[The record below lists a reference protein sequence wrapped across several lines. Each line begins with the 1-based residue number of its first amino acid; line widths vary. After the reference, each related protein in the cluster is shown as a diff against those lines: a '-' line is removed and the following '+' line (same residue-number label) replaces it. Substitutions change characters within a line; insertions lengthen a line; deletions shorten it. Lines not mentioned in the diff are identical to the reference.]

1 MQDNAFTNKL
11 KSIWAFI
18 KRIALKV
25 WAYLK
30 VAKMEWIVLIGLF
43 AFDLISKAIVE
54 ATVSYGGT
62 VTIIPY
68 FLNVHRMH
76 NYDAAF
82 GSDFIRSWFG
92 NVGARIFFCVFAVAA
107 SVALAILLIKNKGKS
122 KWFRVSLALFI
133 AGAMGN
139 CMDRMFLGYV
149 RDFVEFVY
157 FGQTWFG
164 RKTWYVFNIAD
175 AELVIGVV
183 MIVIYLL
190 FLYKDSGKKKDNEL
204 LTDELGEI
212 DPVDNTAVA
221 SVAAVSS
228 KAQDE
233 LSNIEEADKNSEE
246 QPRSEDNNIEP
257 LNAKIDKVNAETP
270 ENSVENGA
278 IADDSSAA
286 GKESEEAVSAE
297 TDGKKAAERVSDK
310 PETADSVKPKPVR
323 KRTGSGGKTAK

>member
-1 MQDNAFTNKL
+1 MQNNAFTTKL

-18 KRIALKV
+18 KRIALRV

-30 VAKMEWIVLIGLF
+30 VAKMEWIVLISLF

-54 ATVSYGGT
+54 ATVAYNGV

-76 NYDAAF
+76 NYNAAF
-82 GSDFIRSWFG
+82 GSDFIRGWFG
-92 NVGARIFFCVFAVAA
+92 NIGARIFFCVFAVAA

-133 AGAMGN
+133 AGAMAN

-164 RKTWYVFNIAD
+164 RQTWYVFNIAD
-175 AELVIGVV
+175 TELVIGVV
-183 MIVIYLL
+183 MIVIYFL
-190 FLYKDSGKKKDNEL
+190 FLYKDTGKKKENEL

-212 DPVDNTAVA
+212 DPVDSTANA
-221 SVAAVSS
+221 GVAAVKS
-228 KAQDE
+228 KEQTALAGKETPSQNEDDKPQGE
-233 LSNIEEADKNSEE
+233 DVRTAPINDTVDTANADM
-246 QPRSEDNNIEP
+246 
-257 LNAKIDKVNAETP
+257 P
-270 ENSVENGA
+270 ENSVENA
-278 IADDSSAA
+278 TVTDDSAA
-286 GKESEEAVSAE
+286 AVKDADGAVSAE
-297 TDGKKAAERVSDK
+297 TDK
-310 PETADSVKPKPVR
+310 PEATVEVKPKPVR
-323 KRTGSGGKTAK
+323 KRSGSGGKTAK